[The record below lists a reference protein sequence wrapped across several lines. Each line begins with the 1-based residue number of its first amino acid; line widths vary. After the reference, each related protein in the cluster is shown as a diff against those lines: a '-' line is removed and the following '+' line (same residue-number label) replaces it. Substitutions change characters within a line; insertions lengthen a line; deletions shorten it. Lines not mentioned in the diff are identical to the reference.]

1 MASCS
6 CSPGPLSLSLTI
18 ISAHVV
24 MQTAT
29 RRGCFHSELVPFL
42 PDGGDQMLP
51 GEGERT
57 QGSVS
62 HRGPRVG
69 SSVRVLLQMS
79 LEQGD
84 AAL

>member
-1 MASCS
+1 
-6 CSPGPLSLSLTI
+6 
-18 ISAHVV
+18 
-24 MQTAT
+24 
-29 RRGCFHSELVPFL
+29 
-42 PDGGDQMLP
+42 MLP